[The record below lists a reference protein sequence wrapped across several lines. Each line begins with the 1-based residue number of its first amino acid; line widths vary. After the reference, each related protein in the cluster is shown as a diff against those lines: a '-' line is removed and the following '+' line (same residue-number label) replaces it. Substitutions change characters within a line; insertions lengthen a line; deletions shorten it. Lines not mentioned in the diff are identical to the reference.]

1 MSNAI
6 YNLIVS
12 DKFSRVS
19 QIGDDNSSAAFAN
32 VKWKQGKKV
41 TDSLNTA
48 YHQYTS
54 SMDLDSNPTPF
65 KGMDITKLL
74 TQSQLEAVKNTTRF
88 PGIKYNI
95 SNIDKDGYTKN
106 DYLQCDYWAPKTV
119 GFYQLRNSFTKINDS
134 INTYMFVQD
143 ANAPKP
149 LYDVVIDPDNIGL
162 DNWWKNK
169 NNAKLVA

>member
-19 QIGDDNSSAAFAN
+19 QIGDDYTQGTNAD
-32 VKWKQGKKV
+32 VKWKQGKRV
-41 TDSLNTA
+41 TDSLKIA
-48 YHQYTS
+48 YHKYKE

-88 PGIKYNI
+88 PGIKYNTG
-95 SNIDKDGYTKN
+95 NIDKNGYTKN
-106 DYLQCDYWAPKTV
+106 EYLQCDYWTPKTV
-119 GFYQLRNSFTKINDS
+119 GFYQLRNSFTKVNDS
-134 INTYMFVQD
+134 INTYMFV
-143 ANAPKP
+143 
-149 LYDVVIDPDNIGL
+149 
-162 DNWWKNK
+162 
-169 NNAKLVA
+169 